1 MFRYFRNCVSNS
13 LKAAKRDY
21 YTGIILENKYKLRL
35 MWKCLKELLPG
46 KSKASPKGLLIDG
59 LIDGQ
64 SITDKLQ
71 MANTFNEYFTSI
83 GQDLA
88 RQLPSATPF
97 IPPNNPP
104 DIPAFKFPVVTAQFV
119 ERQHLSMPENK
130 AVGLDILPGRLLRA
144 AAPVI
149 AHPLAYI
156 FNLSL
161 QSGIFINDWKYATV
175 IPLFKSGPA
184 MERNN
189 YRPIS
194 ILPILSKVLERFV
207 HTSFTVFLE
216 EFKLLTVKYRQGF
229 GN

>member
-1 MFRYFRNCVSNS
+1 MFRHFRNCVSNSNS

-21 YTGIILENKYKLRL
+21 YIGMILENKYKPRL
-35 MWKCLKELLPG
+35 MWKCLKEQLPG
-46 KSKASPKGLLIDG
+46 KSKTSPKGLLIDG
-59 LIDGQ
+59 QI
-64 SITDKLQ
+64 ITDELQ
-71 MANTFNEYFTSI
+71 LANIFNKYFTSI

-88 RQLPSATPF
+88 RQLPSTTPF
-97 IPPNNPP
+97 IPPNPS

-119 ERQHLSMPENK
+119 EKQLLSMPENK
-130 AVGLDILPGRLLRA
+130 DVGLDRLPGRLLRA
-144 AAPVI
+144 SAPDI

-161 QSGIFINDWKYATV
+161 KSGKFINEWKYAKV

-194 ILPILSKVLERFV
+194 ILPILSKVLE
-207 HTSFTVFLE
+207 
-216 EFKLLTVKYRQGF
+216 
-229 GN
+229 